1 MIIPSILSANFS
13 RIAESVEM
21 MLKAGAN
28 TFHVDIMDGH
38 FVPNITFGPELVRS
52 LKNEFELT
60 LDVHLMVDNPMDI
73 FPWFEKAGADWIS
86 FHIEATP
93 HSHRL
98 LTMIREKGKKAGI
111 TLNPSTSV
119 ELVYPVLNELDFVL
133 IMSVNPGFEGQR
145 FIPSTIEKIKKLKKY
160 IENMKDGPDIQ
171 VDGGIGPDNLK
182 AVLEAGATLIVAG
195 SSIFKSSDPVS
206 TFKLMKSIEEE
217 FRKR

>member
-13 RIAESVEM
+13 RMAESVEM

-52 LKNEFELT
+52 LKNEFDLT
-60 LDVHLMVDNPMDI
+60 LDVHLMVDNPMDT
-73 FPWFEKAGADWIS
+73 FSWFEKAGADWIS
-86 FHIEATP
+86 FHIEATL
-93 HSHRL
+93 HAHRL
-98 LTMIREKGKKAGI
+98 LNMIREKGKRAGI

-133 IMSVNPGFEGQR
+133 LMSVNPGFEGQR
-145 FIPSTIEKIKKLKKY
+145 FIPSTIEKIKQLKKF
-160 IENMKDGPDIQ
+160 IENMEDGPDIQ
-171 VDGGIGPDNLK
+171 VDGGIGPDNLR

-195 SSIFKSSDPVS
+195 SSIFKSKDPVS
-206 TFKLMKSIEEE
+206 TYKLMKNIEEE
-217 FRKR
+217 FIKR